1 MIKIGAA
8 WSRFTEKGMLVSVAF
23 DKAAKGVMLDL
34 GETNLLLFENQD
46 KKSEQSPDFD
56 VCLAEK
62 KDN

>member
-1 MIKIGAA
+1 MIKVGVA
-8 WSRFTEKGMLVSVAF
+8 WSKYTEKGMMIPVAF
-23 DKAAKGVMLDL
+23 DKAAKGVLVDL